1 MSENTPDPTRI
12 LDQEIYRDLYER
24 RIIVLGDALEQDTSN
39 RLCTSLLLLASRD
52 TMRAIPN
59 DVATVNIGMA
69 YSAGQFLLSSGTP
82 GKRFSLPHAKVLL
95 HQGFGGIGGTAQDIE
110 IQAADMRHTRDMVL
124 ACIAADTGKDVDK
137 VTQDSLRDR
146 WFTAAS
152 ALDYGF
158 ILRNRRV
165 VLTAPATEGGRGTIP
180 DLIIEAE
187 EMERIRR
194 LQEAVLPSHCGRTA
208 QQVRADTERQLV
220 LAPDAAVDYGIVDH
234 VLTRR
239 EAPGS

>member
-1 MSENTPDPTRI
+1 MTSYTIPYVTTATPTGEKTVDIYSRL
-12 LDQEIYRDLYER
+12 LDE
-24 RIIVLGDALEQDTSN
+24 RIIYLGTPVDDGVSNAVIAQLLHLESDNPEAPVSLYVNSPGGSQSATMAIYDCTQFIRPRIETTCVGQAVALSAI
-39 RLCTSLLLLASRD
+39 LLA
-52 TMRAIPN
+52 
-59 DVATVNIGMA
+59 G
-69 YSAGQFLLSSGTP
+69 GTP
-82 GKRFSLPHAKVLL
+82 GHRS
-95 HQGFGGIGGTAQDIE
+95 
-110 IQAADMRHTRDMVL
+110 
-124 ACIAADTGKDVDK
+124 
-137 VTQDSLRDR
+137 
-146 WFTAAS
+146 
-152 ALDYGF
+152 
-158 ILRNRRV
+158 ILCNGRV

-194 LQEAVLPSHCGRTA
+194 LQEAVLASHCGRTA